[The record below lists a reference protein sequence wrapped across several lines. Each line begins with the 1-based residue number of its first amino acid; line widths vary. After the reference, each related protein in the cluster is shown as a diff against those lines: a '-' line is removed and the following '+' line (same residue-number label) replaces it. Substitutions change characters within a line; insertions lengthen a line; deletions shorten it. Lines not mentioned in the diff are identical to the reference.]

1 MVSKVRT
8 PRKIQRKARTFGSR
22 AMHTSPLE
30 MRASLL
36 ESIWVVPVQQR
47 RTKIAEKKSCLDRS
61 MLSRSSSAYQP
72 LGGNCTAQVDEDDS
86 KVGTEMTSI
95 AIISQHPFRN
105 SNSHAPMISTV
116 SGGPAPELDDY
127 SICNTSDG
135 EEKESGSWT
144 NFHFVMCV
152 GIVGFFVFWIILLC
166 RMYLPPEFQFWGPG
180 PKPKV

>member
-1 MVSKVRT
+1 MANFECIFCLLRQRVQVYQFPGCMIDNGSK
-8 PRKIQRKARTFGSR
+8 
-22 AMHTSPLE
+22 
-30 MRASLL
+30 
-36 ESIWVVPVQQR
+36 
-47 RTKIAEKKSCLDRS
+47 

-72 LGGNCTAQVDEDDS
+72 LGGGNSRATASAEDEDET
-86 KVGTEMTSI
+86 KGTEMTSI

-127 SICNTSDG
+127 SLCNTSEG
-135 EEKESGSWT
+135 EEKESGGWT

-166 RMYLPPEFQFWGPG
+166 RMYLPPEYQFWGPG
-180 PKPKV
+180 IKPKV

>member
-1 MVSKVRT
+1 MGVVNVEFFQRGLIEKSPSSQHSHFRT
-8 PRKIQRKARTFGSR
+8 ENSGCMID
-22 AMHTSPLE
+22 
-30 MRASLL
+30 
-36 ESIWVVPVQQR
+36 
-47 RTKIAEKKSCLDRS
+47 EKWLPGK

-72 LGGNCTAQVDEDDS
+72 LGGGNSRTTASANDEDEET
-86 KVGTEMTSI
+86 KGTEMTSI

-127 SICNTSDG
+127 SLCNTSEG
-135 EEKESGSWT
+135 EEKETGGWT

-166 RMYLPPEFQFWGPG
+166 RMYLPPEYQFWGPG
-180 PKPKV
+180 IKPKV